1 MNSVHCG
8 CSHLNNDMQ
17 NLDSRQV
24 PVNGELLR
32 EAESI
37 RAMASVSVT
46 TAHIVLGYGLEVS
59 LLHLSVTLSDSGC
72 PACGD
77 QAENTS

>member
-32 EAESI
+32 EAESV

-46 TAHIVLGYGLEVS
+46 TAHIVLGYGVKVGSFLAASVS
-59 LLHLSVTLSDSGC
+59 DTVRFWMSSLW
-72 PACGD
+72 
-77 QAENTS
+77 